1 MDIALNV
8 TIIIM
13 YTGLQTWLG
22 PFIPRYSRWGNN
34 NLW

>member
-13 YTGLQTWLG
+13 YTGLQAWLG
-22 PFIPRYSRWGNN
+22 PFIPRYSR
-34 NLW
+34 